1 MLIRH
6 IQETKR
12 PKGHL

>member
-6 IQETKR
+6 I
-12 PKGHL
+12 